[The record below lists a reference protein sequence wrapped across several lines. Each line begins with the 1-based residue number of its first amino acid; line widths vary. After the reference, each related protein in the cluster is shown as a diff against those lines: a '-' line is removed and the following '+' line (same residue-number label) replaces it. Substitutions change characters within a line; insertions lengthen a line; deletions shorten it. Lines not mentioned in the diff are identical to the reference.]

1 MNCSSTRQFDE
12 TCGNHDSLFCSGALL
27 GFLAA
32 ACFYHSALMQL
43 PSGLLS
49 DSWEPYMT
57 ISVFFTLA
65 GLVSLKFGL
74 VVSMGFA
81 ILARVPVGLGVA
93 IGFGPT
99 MNVISN

>member
-1 MNCSSTRQFDE
+1 
-12 TCGNHDSLFCSGALL
+12 
-27 GFLAA
+27 
-32 ACFYHSALMQL
+32 
-43 PSGLLS
+43 
-49 DSWEPYMT
+49 MT